1 VVSVYRFVKNSGGFM
16 RKLLGVF
23 FCIGMVA
30 VFSGCGDGATS
41 PDASATAT
49 VVQPG
54 AVAQSVDTVARS
66 VEIVYFG
73 SPG

>member
-1 VVSVYRFVKNSGGFM
+1 M

-23 FCIGMVA
+23 FCIVMA
-30 VFSGCGDGATS
+30 TVFSGCGGGDGATT
-41 PDASATAT
+41 PAASAT
-49 VVQPG
+49 G
-54 AVAQSVDTVARS
+54 AVAQSAATVAKS